1 MKKIFMALAL
11 ALIAGASF
19 TLDAATSKEKLINS
33 LFRQQ
38 KESEKQ
44 IVKYWIKNKRGKE
57 MEQVLAEYV
66 TREIRLQAMTGKM
79 NTNTLLSKLSE
90 NGEAEYKT
98 PLELARAIVVE
109 HLKSQGIDID
119 KCAHVKGE
127 YMIRKSCLE

>member
-1 MKKIFMALAL
+1 
-11 ALIAGASF
+11 
-19 TLDAATSKEKLINS
+19 
-33 LFRQQ
+33 
-38 KESEKQ
+38 
-44 IVKYWIKNKRGKE
+44 
-57 MEQVLAEYV
+57 
-66 TREIRLQAMTGKM
+66 MTGKM

>member
-1 MKKIFMALAL
+1 MKKILIVMTLAL
-11 ALIAGASF
+11 LAGASF
-19 TLDAATSKEKLINS
+19 TMNAATSKEKLVNS

-44 IVKYWIKNKRGKE
+44 IVKYWIKNKRGKQ
-57 MEQVLAEYV
+57 MEELLAEYV

-79 NTNTLLSKLSE
+79 NTRTLLSKVTQDGKTQFE
-90 NGEAEYKT
+90 T

-109 HLKSQGIDID
+109 HLKTQGIDID

>member
-1 MKKIFMALAL
+1 MKKLLIAMTL

-19 TLDAATSKEKLINS
+19 TMNAATSKEKLINS

-44 IVKYWIKNKRGKE
+44 IVKLWIKNKRGEE
-57 MEQVLAEYV
+57 MEKLLAEYV

-79 NTNTLLSKLSE
+79 NTHTLLSKVTE
-90 NGEAEYKT
+90 NGEVEFKT

-109 HLKSQGIDID
+109 HLKSQGIDIE
-119 KCAHVKGE
+119 KCAYVKGE